1 MKKLLPRA
9 GLNTADQFVG
19 GFNWFFCLFGSADP
33 QRSVIVCKTEA
44 MCGLAIASYGDQSHG
59 IKISLILKES
69 DAFRI
74 RD

>member
-1 MKKLLPRA
+1 VDKGQAQRFRSGCGLVSFSLL
-9 GLNTADQFVG
+9 L
-19 GFNWFFCLFGSADP
+19 GSADP

-44 MCGLAIASYGDQSHG
+44 MCGLAVASYGDQPHG